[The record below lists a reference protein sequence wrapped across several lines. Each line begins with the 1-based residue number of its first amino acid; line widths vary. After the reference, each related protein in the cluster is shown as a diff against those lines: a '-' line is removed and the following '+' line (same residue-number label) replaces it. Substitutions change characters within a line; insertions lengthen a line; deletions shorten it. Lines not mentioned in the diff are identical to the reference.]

1 MYGFNKITINEAKTF
16 MLRASWLTL
25 EINELKVEV
34 EESEKA
40 SSHQESNPVP
50 PVQYI

>member
-1 MYGFNKITINEAKTF
+1 

-40 SSHQESNPVP
+40 SSHQELNPIP